1 MNGQESFWAV
11 RVTTGW
17 AVKRQGSR
25 ELIAVYERQQEA
37 WAEARRLAGG
47 KAGFNA
53 PAKRSPVF
61 RGLAA

>member
-1 MNGQESFWAV
+1 MKGQESFWTV

-25 ELIAVYERQQEA
+25 ELIAVFELQQQA
-37 WAEARRLAGG
+37 WAEARRLGG
-47 KAGFNA
+47 SKGASHGTERRA
-53 PAKRSPVF
+53 PVF